1 MEAYLDGALQDLE
14 ERIRYLKGRVR
25 PKQGRSN
32 DALIK
37 TCREHLDYAASRS
50 RVLREDPKW
59 RQPAAASSRY
69 REFRALVGILD
80 ELEYTVVQVLVRW
93 DDADD
98 RANDLVNAIADE
110 IKYPLPSPVAACQSR
125 EYYRIYPALGLL
137 LIPPAENA
145 SLLHLPDLYHE
156 LAHPLLLEDNDP
168 QLEPLRRSFL
178 SCWNQAQTYIHS
190 EIEAESVRRQ
200 SPRSFR
206 LYLEGWRQ
214 SWRSWLVEFFCDA
227 FAAYVL
233 GPAYV
238 WAHFHLT
245 AKRGVDP
252 YSVPLGA
259 QSTHPADAAR
269 FEVLREVLKV
279 TEWSGDAA
287 AIAQRWQS
295 LMNLGGSVPTPE
307 YQRCFPNNL
316 LIDIAAAASA
326 AIAKVGCPAAS
337 AANPAKIGGTLT
349 EAWNVF
355 WREPTA
361 YRDWQ
366 RQQLIQLGLQPLGA
380 DGGSHV

>member
-37 TCREHLDYAASRS
+37 TCREHLDYAASRA

-59 RQPAAASSRY
+59 RQAATASSRY
-69 REFRALVGILD
+69 RDFRTLVGILD
-80 ELEYTVVQVLVRW
+80 ELEYTVVQILERW
-93 DDADD
+93 NDADD
-98 RANDLVNAIADE
+98 RANELVSAIADE
-110 IKYPLPSPVAACQSR
+110 IKYPLHCPVAACQSR
-125 EYYRIYPALGLL
+125 EYYRIYPQLGLL

-168 QLEPLRRSFL
+168 QLEPLRRAFL
-178 SCWNQAQTYIHS
+178 ACWNQAQTYIHS
-190 EIEAESVRRQ
+190 ELEVESVRRQ
-200 SPRSFR
+200 SPQSFR

-214 SWRSWLVEFFCDA
+214 SWRPWLVEFFCDA

-233 GPAYV
+233 GPAFV

-245 AKRGVDP
+245 AKRGFEP

-269 FEVLREVLKV
+269 FEVLREVLKI
-279 TEWSGDAA
+279 TEWKSDADS
-287 AIAQRWQS
+287 IEKMWQS
-295 LMNLGGSVPTPE
+295 LMSLGGSSPTPE
-307 YQRCFPNNL
+307 YLRCFPNKL
-316 LIDIAAAASA
+316 LVDIASAASA
-326 AIAKVGCPAAS
+326 AIAKIGCPAGS
-337 AANPAKIGGTLT
+337 AARPAKIGGALN

-366 RQQLIQLGLQPLGA
+366 RQKLVQLGLQPLGV
-380 DGGSHV
+380 DGGSHL